1 MSWPEARKV
10 SVPVGEA
17 VTPGDAAVLP
27 GGETG
32 AVGAAAVLA
41 GAAAVLAVLWVLTAA
56 GVLETGGAAE
66 LAEEVQAVNST
77 AIAASDAQ
85 AATCRGLGAFVIPM
99 MSNPFNVISGS
110 ASHVTY
116 TTLTAPPWL
125 NQVGAGLL
133 PRSVRNKYQR
143 RDR

>member
-1 MSWPEARKV
+1 ML
-10 SVPVGEA
+10 
-17 VTPGDAAVLP
+17 PGDEAGTL
-27 GGETG
+27 G
-32 AVGAAAVLA
+32 A
-41 GAAAVLAVLWVLTAA
+41 
-56 GVLETGGAAE
+56 AAE
-66 LAEEVQAVNST
+66 LAGATVVLEAEDAAEPAALAPCGVAPQAVNST